1 MLIGC
6 EVNFAR
12 FNREPIQLHVVY
24 SVGQKGLFIF
34 DILRQCGQQVSLQI
48 DSQFTEDSSWILTS
62 NPGQV
67 FSSNAVVSLR
77 DKYNLIWNLL
87 WFLQQFW
94 IQLKPV
100 VTRTERTESAV
111 FLHKLGECFRKL
123 RRPKTALQLHCKKC
137 KHSVD
142 RKCLT
147 KCRYPGRWRTL
158 YYRVIHKSLL

>member
-34 DILRQCGQQVSLQI
+34 EILRQCGQQVSLQI

-100 VTRTERTESAV
+100 VTRTEVTYRV
-111 FLHKLGECFRKL
+111 RRFPGYLHSVGECFHN
-123 RRPKTALQLHCKKC
+123 LQRLKLHCTAKNVNIRLIANVSPNVGIQRDGGLC
-137 KHSVD
+137 
-142 RKCLT
+142 T
-147 KCRYPGRWRTL
+147 IG
-158 YYRVIHKSLL
+158 